1 MMPLNEVKV
10 CISRRFMTRHVCRDS
25 LNPCDINFSALAC
38 ENERQTKKLCTRA
51 CRPPL
56 RRAPTSTLCPERMTS
71 GDARFFQTQRKGIS
85 FVCGTN
91 PHQLTRCQGEIAE
104 WRAELKRIDLGV
116 QKQTIKKGKYQS
128 DINERVIERLS

>member
-1 MMPLNEVKV
+1 MYQEIFYTHQNFLVQQRLPIQ
-10 CISRRFMTRHVCRDS
+10 ISWYTGILV
-25 LNPCDINFSALAC
+25 
-38 ENERQTKKLCTRA
+38 ENNSVPERADLHFGE
-51 CRPPL
+51 RPQV
-56 RRAPTSTLCPERMTS
+56 STLCPERMTS

>member
-1 MMPLNEVKV
+1 MKTNDRQKSSVP
-10 CISRRFMTRHVCRDS
+10 
-25 LNPCDINFSALAC
+25 
-38 ENERQTKKLCTRA
+38 ERADLHFGE
-51 CRPPL
+51 RPQV
-56 RRAPTSTLCPERMTS
+56 STLCPERMTS